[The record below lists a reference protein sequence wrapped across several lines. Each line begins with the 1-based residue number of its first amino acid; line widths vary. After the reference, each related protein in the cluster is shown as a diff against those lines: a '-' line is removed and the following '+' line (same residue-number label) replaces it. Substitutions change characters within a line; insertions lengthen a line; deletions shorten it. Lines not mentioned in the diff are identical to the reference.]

1 MDKLNI
7 DFNSLLPYVI
17 DAFSSVYGNEY
28 RSIISQKIK
37 NTVIVSYHDLEGLND
52 YVSYLKRC
60 KAREFS
66 IRFLDEIGI
75 DVKKHKKSNYT
86 EPLDS
91 DVQKILDCLIGAG
104 FGFSS
109 KAVVDYWSPLRAF
122 NSNNKTDS
130 KRLLE
135 NRIKIINYLLGN
147 EQEKITKESF
157 ESFAET
163 KEFSELL
170 KKINEFNIVYEKLL
184 SEYNYWANQLEPYE
198 KYVEDEKKRKEDI
211 LQKKKNELFREI
223 FNQLPLSIK
232 VSISNKTFEEQLE
245 TILGSMDIS
254 AKSIIE
260 SFRYEQMEKLKSSD
274 VDPWDKFLIVFWQSN
289 YLKKLGITIPNENML
304 KCDSEENIANY
315 LSFLN
320 QDDIRKYLPSDEL
333 ISYTLSTREKKY
345 EEALREYYTTRKDF
359 TDAMKVFGNNPSN
372 LEHIYNQIKNKRVCI
387 MGQGGTNDK
396 NEFISIMFYTIR
408 ISDGGLLFH
417 SFMHEYG
424 HVIDQSQRGCG
435 FEFFDDYGE
444 NPRKNPYDNAFRKYE
459 KFNETL
465 NDMFAI
471 EAIRILQ
478 DQGIYLL
485 EPEEFT
491 SLDTSNY
498 NTASITKSL
507 LQPLLQKFRHQVIKA
522 KINSEPEELIKYI
535 GEDNFEELVDALN
548 KVDYLSRNG
557 VVPKIDKSP
566 EDAMVIEYFEQ
577 GERVKQIYINIDS
590 YYANKF
596 GNFPT
601 DGFEG
606 TIKKR

>member
-37 NTVIVSYHDLEGLND
+37 NTVIVSYHDFEGLND

-91 DVQKILDCLIGAG
+91 DIQKILDCLIDAD

-109 KAVVDYWSPLRAF
+109 KDVDYWSPLRAF
-122 NSNNKTDS
+122 NSNNKTAS

-147 EQEKITKESF
+147 EQEKITEENF

-163 KEFSELL
+163 KEFLELL

-184 SEYNYWANQLEPYE
+184 SEYNYWVNQLEPYE

-223 FNQLPLSIK
+223 FDQLQSSIK
-232 VSISNKTFEEQLE
+232 DSISNKTFEEQLE

-274 VDPWDKFLIVFWQSN
+274 VDLWDKFWIVFWQSN
-289 YLKKLGITIPNENML
+289 YFKKLGITIPNENML
-304 KCDSEENIANY
+304 KCDSEEDVANY

-333 ISYTLSTREKKY
+333 ISYISSTREKKY

-359 TDAMKVFGNNPSN
+359 TDAMKVFANNPSN

-408 ISDGGLLFH
+408 ISDGGLLFYN
-417 SFMHEYG
+417 FMHENG

-435 FEFFDDYGE
+435 FESFDDYGE
-444 NPRKNPYDNAFRKYE
+444 NPRKNSYDNAFRKYE

-465 NDMFAI
+465 NDMFTI

-491 SLDTSNY
+491 SLDTSNH

-507 LQPLLQKFRHQVIKA
+507 LQPLLQKFRYQVIKA
-522 KINSEPEELIKYI
+522 KINSEPEKLIKYI

-577 GERVKQIYINIDS
+577 VERVKQIYINIDS

-601 DGFEG
+601 DGFEE